1 MGARVCPALY
11 FAHVRMNAWFRA
23 LLAVWGLW
31 FTAALSEPAGL
42 HTCPM
47 HSGHAIAQASGAH
60 GSAEHAGHSAPSHH
74 SKDCTCLGLCCA
86 ASILSPRVSI
96 QPAVVSV
103 QPETATFSPDRAAP
117 RIVRAHTLPFA
128 NAPPATI

>member
-1 MGARVCPALY
+1 
-11 FAHVRMNAWFRA
+11 VRTRAWFRA

-47 HSGHAIAQASGAH
+47 HGAHAMAQASGAH
-60 GSAEHAGHSAPSHH
+60 GSAEHAGHNVPSHS

-86 ASILSPRVSI
+86 ASIASPRVSI

-103 QPETATFSPDRAAP
+103 QHETASFSPDAAAP
-117 RIVRAHTLPFA
+117 RIVRAHALPFA
-128 NAPPATI
+128 NGPPPAI